1 MLAPRCQIR
10 RAPQCG
16 QPLPSEGRFCTR
28 CGAVFVTPVSPVA
41 ASPVPV
47 EGPASPSAV
56 AGSAAAAPVAQ
67 PLAGAS
73 AAATLFD
80 APAPSVAAPSP
91 GTPTSQATMFGFAAP
106 AALAGRGP
114 APQTPAPTA
123 PAVIAAAPILSA
135 VPAASAPPAAQP
147 RPAAKQNQTMLGMS
161 ALPGMT
167 PPPAA
172 VQPPPATVANT
183 KGTMIRRR
191 SPRDRAAPGQR
202 GRERS
207 ARRGAPAKGRQQH
220 DAGGRSP
227 RNRASPLHA
236 AWGFARDAAAA
247 GPRAS
252 PPAGGP
258 AETSAAGGRRAGHR
272 PAPRVQRGGVPLAYV
287 AGGVFALVLVFGVAV
302 AFLWK
307 GQSLVVVPRLD
318 AQGHDQLHLECDSC
332 QDGTTAALGA
342 STATF
347 QAKVADLPLAAPL
360 QVGDNPLT
368 IHLDRPRLGRDEDV
382 SVVVPVAYRIKA
394 DLSAL
399 AGAHPAVIVRVA
411 AVAGTVVQVDGK
423 AVPLDAKGEA
433 SYSVDVSAQTTGWAD
448 DLRLIDQS
456 IPYSIVTAPT
466 PDCKGA
472 EQRGNLAV
480 RTAIATLH
488 LDAPGPSPVIE
499 AASFRIAGHTV
510 KGGTVTAN
518 GQPVPVE
525 ADGAFS
531 RAYDAASIGDI
542 AVELRADGPQ
552 LASRTARFT
561 VKRVAHLAD
570 EARAREKAPL
580 ARATTP
586 SSGRDRECRQGHR
599 GRRGRGRGEAGVEP
613 GRGARRRRARLQER
627 VDRRVPRQG
636 RLRRR
641 RADDARDACARV
653 RQGDG
658 GPRVVSRRRGRV
670 ELGPR
675 GAGRLRAPG
684 PGGAALS
691 RRAAPRAG
699 RIRGLAVVG
708 AGGLVMAALLGVA
721 SISFAQRVGPGEPL
735 TLVVGPSPGESVTDR
750 LDGRRTSASRDP
762 LPMGVRWR
770 IRGRASPAGEP
781 PAGRRERRVGRRRRR
796 SRGNGRPEP
805 GRDRLGPHPDGH
817 GPDERRFYSSRTGR
831 SSP

>member
-1 MLAPRCQIR
+1 MPDPTCA
-10 RAPQCG
+10 QCG

-183 KGTMIRRR
+183 KGTMIGVALPGIAPLQA
-191 SPRDRAAPGQR
+191 SAGASAPPVEEPR
-202 GRERS
+202 
-207 ARRGAPAKGRQQH
+207 RRGASSTMLGVALPGIAPLHSTPPG
-220 DAGGRSP
+220 
-227 RNRASPLHA
+227 ASPGMPPQQA
-236 AWGFARDAAAA
+236 PV
-247 GPRAS
+247 PR
-252 PPAGGP
+252 PQPVVLPKPAPLVDDEP
-258 AETSAAGGRRAGHR
+258 AIG

-466 PDCKGA
+466 PDRKGA

-570 EARAREKAPL
+570 EARAREKAPWL
-580 ARATTP
+580 AYDAILADATGSVGKDTVVE
-586 SSGRDRECRQGHR
+586 GDVVEARQASNQVVALVDDVR
-599 GRRGRGRGEAGVEP
+599 GCKNAST
-613 GRGARRRRARLQER
+613 GACL
-627 VDRRVPRQG
+627 V
-636 RLRRR
+636 
-641 RADDARDACARV
+641 
-653 RQGDG
+653 
-658 GPRVVSRRRGRV
+658 RVVYAGDEPMTHGTHVRV
-670 ELGPR
+670 YGKVTGVLASSP
-675 GAGRLRAPG
+675 GAGGASSSVPVVQADFALRG
-684 PGGAALS
+684 
-691 RRAAPRAG
+691 RAG
-699 RIRGLAVVG
+699 R
-708 AGGLVMAALLGVA
+708 
-721 SISFAQRVGPGEPL
+721 
-735 TLVVGPSPGESVTDR
+735 
-750 LDGRRTSASRDP
+750 
-762 LPMGVRWR
+762 
-770 IRGRASPAGEP
+770 
-781 PAGRRERRVGRRRRR
+781 
-796 SRGNGRPEP
+796 
-805 GRDRLGPHPDGH
+805 H
-817 GPDERRFYSSRTGR
+817 
-831 SSP
+831 